1 MQKHKHGFQ
10 GKTVPPS
17 ASRRGKREAF
27 GSFPTPED
35 VLKLVAHKN
44 LQPTDASKPQD
55 STSGFKNYLEK
66 VREVLIVDI
75 SLGQQLESLL
85 VTVECTSL
93 RILEDL
99 WYAHSSKYLNE
110 LAQNTLVS
118 KDILE
123 ELGLTNVT
131 LTTTISEKEYK
142 ECRAQFLLSLG
153 EFESLFLLSKSSV
166 FSYLPLVSIVDPDEQ
181 GNKHER
187 SIFPL
192 FLIKGL
198 CCFIVHLF
206 SCFLASS
213 EKKIRNVK
221 G

>member
-1 MQKHKHGFQ
+1 MQKHKRGFQ

-17 ASRRGKREAF
+17 TSRRGKREAF

-75 SLGQQLESLL
+75 SLVESLL

-99 WYAHSSKYLNE
+99 WYAHCSKYLNE

-131 LTTTISEKEYK
+131 LRTTISKEEYK

-153 EFESLFLLSKSSV
+153 EFESLFLLNKSSV

-187 SIFPL
+187 SSIFSL
-192 FLIKGL
+192 FLIEGL
-198 CCFIVHLF
+198 RLFYCPFIFLLF
-206 SCFLASS
+206 RF
-213 EKKIRNVK
+213 I
-221 G
+221 